1 MDVQPIT
8 DLITALRSE
17 TEKNSISPENVGNI
31 LQKITDT
38 LSTGVNTETSTR
50 KTFDANLQT
59 AIDAEVD
66 NRKKAVDA
74 ITPRTYD
81 YTKIMALTSESTQD
95 TIKAAFTPNG
105 ESAIRYPNVGDKLHR
120 GMEQV
125 GGNFALHD
133 DDIIIEKYISDGSFA
148 INGGINN
155 FGIEFT
161 DFGGVRVSLSVYNN
175 VVTIDKTDLAKKRVF
190 IDLWKSACGQ
200 WGTYNE
206 DTGYFELN
214 GLTDITY
221 EEALDIYVHTQDPY
235 NSSYTARTNILNI
248 STRWVT
254 DYYQKDCSNAF
265 SGFRDAEVIRVDNES
280 YNFVPGKAESLL
292 AANRNCK
299 KVLGV
304 INLRMISDKNNLLY
318 FLGQNDSLETIQI
331 SNLRVDFTNVHLLN
345 ISAESVVYMI
355 DNAATDSN
363 ITLTLGNGDTYD
375 RLIADASVQAALD
388 GHPNVTLTYYY
399 Q

>member
-1 MDVQPIT
+1 MQT
-8 DLITALRSE
+8 YLESE
-17 TEKNSISPENVGNI
+17 IGTEFENRTNA
-31 LQKITDT
+31 
-38 LSTGVNTETSTR
+38 
-50 KTFDANLQT
+50 DAVLQT

-120 GMEQV
+120 SMEQG